1 MVLWLYVQHLTME
14 PQKLLTK
21 TYIRNMITKEQIIK
35 TINALPDGFSS
46 EELIQQI
53 ILLQK
58 IDKGM
63 QQSLQG
69 QTVSNNEAQKR
80 LSKWLK

>member
-1 MVLWLYVQHLTME
+1 
-14 PQKLLTK
+14 
-21 TYIRNMITKEQIIK
+21 MITKEQIIK